1 MKKNRILLSLL
12 AVLALVGCQG
22 GGNSSSLPSSN
33 SASTSTSASAS
44 SSSSPKP
51 VVSSSK
57 PDEPISSSSS
67 EKPSESTSSVTEED
81 EEERKWGSE
90 AVALMKKHLNNTV
103 LPYFGTNAAL
113 LQYDFEYSESAD
125 DYGHVVLDTDL
136 EYNETNLAK
145 ISTIYT
151 SRGYTL
157 EASNDKDRVTY
168 DLTDKHL
175 RVSFVDLSGTL
186 SVYAYYD
193 EPYNPTAEAT
203 YDEDII
209 TEMQSLFAGKTA
221 PYVYFATTDNYVMT
235 PDTRNNR
242 LTLLGGAWD
251 DRLATNA
258 KKVLTDA
265 SYTVQEDGSTITGD
279 ITAADG
285 SKFNIVLSKVSA
297 ITRRTAKAKLV
308 ITYTDVFDPSKGATS
323 WSQEVKDAFNT
334 YLHGKELPFVYL
346 GQTETIITPDAKGG
360 TLLLQG
366 SRYDSKVLD
375 LAKAAFTK
383 EDGWNQ
389 ETRTITYGEE
399 VYAWKVFDDGSEIE
413 VYVGNHGYND
423 YSRNSIDATYIA
435 PITVPAEGAWS
446 AKTKSL
452 MEEKLK
458 HTLPYVYLNL
468 TDSDGNAI
476 EENPSWDYNT
486 RTLTITGGN
495 WNKNLLSLTKN
506 AFTADGYTVTED
518 VKEKTYLTTLKATKT
533 FSGEGEN
540 GDTLS
545 VTLEESSSQTTPAKL
560 RIKRVEKFDA
570 STQTGWNQDISDTM
584 NRYFN
589 KTTLP
594 FVYLGTDDY
603 HANYSSNTLTI
614 SGNTWDD
621 AILTNFKT
629 AYTSKEDDTI
639 TWVTTDEKDDSGNA
653 YVKSVGTDANGNTYT
668 VTLTKD
674 SRYGTPLYTATF
686 RSGFNPSQYS
696 DWADETKA
704 EFDKAFVITTVDA
717 DGNVTGTTRS
727 QAQLPYIYL
736 GVEKPTI
743 NGKNGAKAPTSSSQY
758 RTTSFI
764 MGGGS
769 WHDEVISNTL
779 SVLTSN
785 GFEAYESYANYGKTV
800 GGFKEFSDGS
810 ILRVQLSKST
820 SNGIWLNVYY
830 IAPVTYAAIAYSSNV
845 KTALDNYLTEE
856 TFPEIFYV
864 APTTFTDATT
874 KQNYGY
880 DFTCKANVSTK
891 TDPYYFTYLVGA
903 EKILKANGYT
913 TKLVIAP
920 DGSLISTTT
929 DRLYATKTLSDGKL
943 LHVSFYYSYTL
954 NLKLTKVDPYLDV
967 TRSWTSSIS
976 DAMYDSFGYI
986 LPAFDTGSATPTI
999 ATKYSYGKY
1008 MRIISRWFDEG
1019 VYQSAINAFTA
1030 DTTLTWSYS
1039 YQYIPSSE
1047 TILSESWKIQ
1057 KTLVLSSDKGDG
1069 NHFTVKISGGYSPDS
1084 NTYLTI
1090 MDVYYN

>member
-1 MKKNRILLSLL
+1 MKKNRILFSLL

-22 GGNSSSLPSSN
+22 EVKSSSPSSTN
-33 SASTSTSASAS
+33 TSDSTSAPAS

-51 VVSSSK
+51 VISSSK

-67 EKPSESTSSVTEED
+67 EKPDESTSSVTEED

-151 SRGYTL
+151 ARGYTL
-157 EASNDKDRVTY
+157 EASDDKDRVTY

-251 DRLATNA
+251 DRLTTNA

-297 ITRRTAKAKLV
+297 SIRRTAKAKLV

-360 TLLLQG
+360 KLLLQG

-435 PITVPAEGAWS
+435 PITAPAEGAWS
-446 AKTKSL
+446 AKTESL
-452 MEEKLK
+452 IEEKLK
-458 HTLPYVYLNL
+458 HTLPYVYLHL

-621 AILTNFKT
+621 ALLTNFKT
-629 AYTSKEDDTI
+629 AYKSQEDDTI

-668 VTLTKD
+668 VTLSKD

-704 EFDKAFVITTVDA
+704 EFDTAFVITETDA

-736 GVEKPTI
+736 GVEKPKVS
-743 NGKNGAKAPTSSSQY
+743 GGAPTSSSQY
-758 RTTSFI
+758 RTTNLI
-764 MGGGS
+764 MSGGS

-779 SVLTSN
+779 TVLN
-785 GFEAYESYANYGKTV
+785 ANNFEAYESYNAYGKTV

-810 ILRVQLSKST
+810 ILRLQLMKSY
-820 SNGIWLNVYY
+820 SGDIMLSVYY
-830 IAPVTYAAIAYSSNV
+830 TAPVTYTAVAYPTKI
-845 KTALDNYLTEE
+845 KTTMDNYLTEE
-856 TFPEIFYV
+856 AFPEIFYV
-864 APTTFTDATT
+864 APGYCYDYSE

-880 DFTCKANVSTK
+880 DCYCYARISSK
-891 TDPYYFTYLVGA
+891 TDPFYFTYLVGA
-903 EKILKANGYT
+903 EKVLKTNGYA
-913 TKLVIAP
+913 TKLVVAS
-920 DGSLISTTT
+920 DGSTISASS
-929 DRLYATKTLSDGKL
+929 DRLYATKTLSDGKV
-943 LHVSFYYSYTL
+943 LHVSFYYSSSLY
-954 NLKLTKVDPYLDV
+954 LKLTKVDPYQDA

-1008 MRIISRWFDEG
+1008 MRITGRWFDEG

-1047 TILSESWKIQ
+1047 SILSDKWNID
-1057 KTLVLSSDKGDG
+1057 KTLVLTADKGDG